1 MSPIPNHI
9 HSEDIKAALKPF
21 GYVKHLHISKVIKQT
36 KYYKTNIYLL
46 GFFFRKGILRMQFLI
61 RTAQ

>member
-46 GFFFRKGILRMQFLI
+46 SFFLGRVYCACDF
-61 RTAQ
+61 